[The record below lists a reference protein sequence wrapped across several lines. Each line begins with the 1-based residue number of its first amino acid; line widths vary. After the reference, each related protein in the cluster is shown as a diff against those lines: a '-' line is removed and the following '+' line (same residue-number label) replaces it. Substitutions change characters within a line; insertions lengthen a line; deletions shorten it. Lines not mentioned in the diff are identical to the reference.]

1 MAITMRAYAGLSSL
15 LDYYWGQQQKKKH
28 KGLEPDRRKIITKQ
42 AEV

>member
-15 LDYYWGQQQKKKH
+15 LDYYWGQQQKN